1 LKMKIKTLSLILI
14 ILLIPVF
21 LFAEAKAS
29 SEARIKF
36 ILCDIT
42 NFGYSSNPVETMS
55 DTATPVG
62 EVTLSDDTF
71 RLINVDEIYAYWQ
84 INLMKKVPVKLVLT
98 ITEDM
103 VNALEVALLEDER
116 TMTIPMTVE
125 VVSGKADN
133 TVISGKSS
141 TCVVYE
147 GGSGSPVSGSS
158 LLRISCPLGSE
169 TNAGEYKGE
178 ITLTL
183 EV

>member
-1 LKMKIKTLSLILI
+1 MKIKTLSLILI

-21 LFAEAKAS
+21 LFAEIKAS
-29 SEARIKF
+29 SEARVKF

-42 NFGYSSNPVETMS
+42 NFGYSSNPVRTMT

-62 EVTLSDDTF
+62 EVNLIDDSS
-71 RLINVDEIYAYWQ
+71 RLVNIGDIYAYWQ
-84 INLMKKVPVKLVLT
+84 INLMKTVPVKLVLT

-103 VNALEVALLEDER
+103 VNALETALSENER
-116 TMTIPMTVE
+116 TMTLPMTVE

-147 GGSGSPVSGSS
+147 GGAGSPASGSS
-158 LLRISCPLGSE
+158 LLRISCPIGSE
-169 TNAGEYKGE
+169 TYAGEYKGE

>member
-1 LKMKIKTLSLILI
+1 MKIKTLSLILI
-14 ILLIPVF
+14 ILLIPLS
-21 LFAEAKAS
+21 LFAEVKS

-42 NFGYSSNPVETMS
+42 SFGYSSNPVETMT
-55 DTATPVG
+55 DTATPLG
-62 EVTLSDDTF
+62 EVTLLDDTS
-71 RLINVDEIYAYWQ
+71 RLINVDDIYAYWQ

-103 VNALEVALLEDER
+103 VNALERTLSDDER

-133 TVISGKSS
+133 KVISGKSS
-141 TCVVYE
+141 ECVVFE
-147 GGSGSPVSGSS
+147 GESGSPVSGSS

>member
-1 LKMKIKTLSLILI
+1 MKIKTLSLILI
-14 ILLIPVF
+14 ILLIPLSLSAGV
-21 LFAEAKAS
+21 KAS

-42 NFGYSSNPVETMS
+42 SFGYSSNPVETMT
-55 DTATPVG
+55 DTATPLG
-62 EVTLSDDTF
+62 EVTLLDDTS
-71 RLINVDEIYAYWQ
+71 RLINVDDIYAYWQ

-103 VNALEVALLEDER
+103 VNALERTLSDDER

-133 TVISGKSS
+133 KVISGKSS
-141 TCVVYE
+141 ECVVFE
-147 GGSGSPVSGSS
+147 GESGSPVSGSS

>member
-1 LKMKIKTLSLILI
+1 MKIKTLSLILI

-21 LFAEAKAS
+21 LFAETKA
-29 SEARIKF
+29 EARVKF

-42 NFGYSSNPVETMS
+42 NFGYSSNPVRTMT

-62 EVTLSDDTF
+62 EVNLIDSAS
-71 RLINVDEIYAYWQ
+71 RLVNIEDIYAYWQ
-84 INLMKKVPVKLVLT
+84 INLMKTVPVKLVLT

-103 VNALEVALLEDER
+103 VNALETTLSENER
-116 TMTIPMTVE
+116 TMTLPMTVE

-147 GGSGSPVSGSS
+147 GGAGSPVSGSS